1 MTQFTFIRPAESG
14 ELGQDIRELF
24 DDLAQALPR
33 ELRARSG
40 ECHPALDVRETDMA
54 VEVVMDVSGVP
65 PQAIR
70 VLFRGNMLIIAGEKA
85 PSPTGPDQSYHLV
98 EREFGRFARVV
109 QVAGAFDVARAR
121 ADVTNGELVIVLPKV
136 EERRG
141 RGHRI
146 PVTGPAAPRA

>member
-14 ELGQDIRELF
+14 ELGQEIRELF
-24 DDLAQALPR
+24 DDLAAALPR
-33 ELRARSG
+33 ELRAYSG
-40 ECHPALDVRETDMA
+40 ECHPAIDVRETDMT
-54 VEVVMDVSGVP
+54 VEVLVDVSGVP
-65 PQAIR
+65 PEAIR

-85 PSPTGPDQSYHLV
+85 PAPTGPDQSYHLV

-109 QVAGAFDVARAR
+109 QVAGAFDITRAQ
-121 ADVTNGELVIVLPKV
+121 ANVTNGELAILLPKL

-146 PVTGPAAPRA
+146 PVNGPEPSRA